1 MKEDSYNGHM
11 GSDIGDLPP
20 HVQAQI
26 AAQGENLQQQGV
38 EEAPAQSAVPEG
50 QDVSQLPDHAQ
61 DQVAAQGE
69 TLAQNDVQAT
79 GDVSPESGPPTDWNQ
94 QPGGD
99 VPEPAQVDQ
108 LPAETQAPT
117 QEQ

>member
-1 MKEDSYNGHM
+1 M
-11 GSDIGDLPP
+11 SDDISSLPP

-26 AAQGENLQQQGV
+26 AAQGDNLQQQGV

-61 DQVAAQGE
+61 DQVAA
-69 TLAQNDVQAT
+69 LAQNDVQAT

-108 LPAETQAPT
+108 LPAETQAP
-117 QEQ
+117 EQ

>member
-1 MKEDSYNGHM
+1 M

-26 AAQGENLQQQGV
+26 AAQGANLQQAGV
-38 EEAPAQSAVPEG
+38 EEAPAQSAVSEG
-50 QDVSQLPDHAQ
+50 QNVSQLPEHAQ

-108 LPAETQAPT
+108 AQTETQAPT
-117 QEQ
+117 PEQ